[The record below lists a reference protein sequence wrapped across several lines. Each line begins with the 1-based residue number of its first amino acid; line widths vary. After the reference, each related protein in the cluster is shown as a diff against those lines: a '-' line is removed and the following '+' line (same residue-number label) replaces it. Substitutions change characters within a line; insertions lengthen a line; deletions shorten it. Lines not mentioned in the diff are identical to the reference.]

1 MSESTVRTIL
11 RLIAVITMLVGT
23 IMVMMTLVMF
33 VGASRAMQGT
43 LSQMGGMTELGMVSL
58 LTQAVVAAEGLLL
71 YVLSEP
77 LARKIVQ

>member
-23 IMVMMTLVMF
+23 IMLMMTVVALVQF
-33 VGASRAMQGT
+33 GGRA
-43 LSQMGGMTELGMVSL
+43 ELGMASLL
-58 LTQAVVAAEGLLL
+58 LTQSVVAAEGLLL